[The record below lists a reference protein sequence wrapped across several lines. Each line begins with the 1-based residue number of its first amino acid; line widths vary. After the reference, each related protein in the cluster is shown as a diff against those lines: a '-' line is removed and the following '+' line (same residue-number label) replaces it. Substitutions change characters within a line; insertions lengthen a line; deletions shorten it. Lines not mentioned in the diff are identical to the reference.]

1 MSKQN
6 KRKKTIHIG
15 GMTCTSCEILIGD
28 ELQEMEGVNKAKVS
42 CKTNTAE
49 IYYTDDEPDH
59 DDVISII
66 TKLGYQAGLEPFE
79 KEKKV
84 KATSKQWLY
93 AFLVLFGL
101 YIVYK
106 YLKWIGVMRLL
117 EIDTSE
123 ISFGVAILVGIV
135 ASMST
140 CLAVVGAVVMS
151 FAAKYQT
158 RGTAFE
164 RNVQPHLLFHAGRL
178 ITFFALGGL
187 LGIVG
192 SIFSFSTSA
201 IVWVTIIL
209 SVILFWLGLNIL
221 GFVPSLTRVGIR
233 MPGNISRH
241 WNKLKTSEHAL
252 APMILGG
259 ITFFLPCGFTQS
271 MQLFAVSSGSFWT
284 GAFTMFLFALGT
296 LPILLAVGISTSRA
310 KSKKRVVFQ
319 LVVGILIVL
328 FSFYTFSSAL
338 AIMGV
343 STPTN
348 KSDKTEVSESIDGV
362 QVVRMDIGYYGFEPA
377 TIKLKKDVPVKWII
391 DGEGSNGC
399 TNKII
404 VPNLGISKKI
414 GKGENIVEFTPTE
427 VGNINFSCWMGMVRG
442 NFIVE

>member
-6 KRKKTIHIG
+6 KNKKIIHIG

-28 ELQEMEGVNKAKVS
+28 ELQEMEGVHKAKVS

-49 IYYTDDEPDH
+49 IYYTDDEPGH
-59 DDVISII
+59 DEVISII

-79 KEKKV
+79 KEKKM
-84 KATSKQWLY
+84 KASGKQWLF
-93 AFLVLFGL
+93 AFLSLSGI

-123 ISFGVAILVGIV
+123 ITFGVAILVGIV

-178 ITFFALGGL
+178 VTFFVLGGV
-187 LGIVG
+187 LGTIG
-192 SIFSFSTSA
+192 SVFSFSVSA
-201 IVWVTIIL
+201 IAWVTVILAIIL
-209 SVILFWLGLNIL
+209 LWLGLNIL
-221 GFVPSLTRVGIR
+221 GFAPSLTRVGIR

-296 LPILLAVGISTSRA
+296 LPILLAVGISTSKA

-343 STPTN
+343 STGAGSGG
-348 KSDKTEVSESIDGV
+348 KAEVSETIDGV
-362 QVVRMDIGYYGFEPA
+362 QVVRMDIGYYGFEPRV
-377 TIKLKKDVPVKWII
+377 IKIKKGIPVKWII
-391 DGEGSNGC
+391 DGEGATGC

-404 VPNLGISKKI
+404 VPELGISKKI
-414 GKGENIVEFTPTE
+414 SKGENIVEFTPTK
-427 VGNINFSCWMGMVRG
+427 VGNIGFSCWMGMVRG
-442 NFIVE
+442 QFIVE